1 MRALIVAAGI
11 IASAVS
17 SATARAEDV
26 DWKEIGVATVGGE
39 IVVCFYD
46 TVSIIYA
53 GSHTRV
59 WVKCI
64 RQQDVEDTIA
74 DKGVLGKK
82 IVDNAARK
90 IISGYVPP
98 LVAVGGIDS
107 QQSLTVIVGYEA
119 AANIGAMPTHS
130 RVLYE
135 LNCSERMIR
144 RLSTYF
150 HIGGTL
156 DEARDLGFEIIRQ
169 IIVLEQ
175 NAVLECLVCRP
186 GPPDNGRRSQ
196 HALFKH
202 TASVRSTDHAR
213 KSRIGREFRAFTPY

>member
-26 DWKEIGVATVGGE
+26 DWKAIGVATVGGE

-64 RQQDVEDTIA
+64 RRQDVEDTIA

-90 IISGYVPP
+90 IIAGHAPP
-98 LVAVGGIDS
+98 LVVVGG
-107 QQSLTVIVGYEA
+107 
-119 AANIGAMPTHS
+119 N
-130 RVLYE
+130 
-135 LNCSERMIR
+135 
-144 RLSTYF
+144 RL
-150 HIGGTL
+150 
-156 DEARDLGFEIIRQ
+156 
-169 IIVLEQ
+169 
-175 NAVLECLVCRP
+175 
-186 GPPDNGRRSQ
+186 
-196 HALFKH
+196 
-202 TASVRSTDHAR
+202 
-213 KSRIGREFRAFTPY
+213 